1 MISLNLIFLLL
12 AAFRYGLTLETMDLE
27 TYSCVSTLLVAFSR
41 KTRSQHEWSKEIRSD
56 SFSSRFLCH
65 QQAVCQGFC
74 NCSCCL
80 NRRGYRG
87 RAGAFKGVQ
96 IRNYLAGAVK
106 GTNLSV
112 KAFLDRLVEDAGGQA
127 VWSTVQGTADTQ
139 AILDEVANRQ
149 PQKSIGQSTEADEV
163 ERKLM
168 RTMAVE
174 SERPGRLYGRLKG
187 GDVEVDLASLVGE
200 NGAGN
205 GKGKTVDS

>member
-1 MISLNLIFLLL
+1 M
-12 AAFRYGLTLETMDLE
+12 
-27 TYSCVSTLLVAFSR
+27 
-41 KTRSQHEWSKEIRSD
+41 
-56 SFSSRFLCH
+56 
-65 QQAVCQGFC
+65 
-74 NCSCCL
+74 
-80 NRRGYRG
+80 
-87 RAGAFKGVQ
+87 
-96 IRNYLAGAVK
+96 
-106 GTNLSV
+106 

-149 PQKSIGQSTEADEV
+149 PQKSIGQSTEADEA